1 MCLQLAGGPPWGPKY
16 DIHLTLHAGPRMQRD
31 LTTKPRAS
39 LCYVT
44 PPTYVTPPRPT
55 CTSQL
60 PSLAALGICYF
71 FLCRTILIINRGGL
85 HLKYLLLYEENKPVI
100 TFFWKQCTPHFSSP
114 PCRWGE
120 RV

>member
-1 MCLQLAGGPPWGPKY
+1 MCLQLAEGPPGGPKY

-31 LTTKPRAS
+31 STTKPRAS

-60 PSLAALGICYF
+60 PSLAALGIYLF
-71 FLCRTILIINRGGL
+71 FSVLDYSNYQRRRFTL
-85 HLKYLLLYEENKPVI
+85 EVPVI
-100 TFFWKQCTPHFSSP
+100 I
-114 PCRWGE
+114 
-120 RV
+120 